1 LWVFFLLSFLGDL
14 SFDSC
19 SFFFF
24 FYPKAKYLS
33 WKFLRVFFVLL
44 GSSIVQFL
52 LKLANITEQHLQ
64 GTIFLFFS
72 SLFFLVL
79 LDTCLLILSLRYA
92 VFLLG
97 FCSLFLLRGFG
108 LAIYLKD
115 GSTPTSPARG
125 PSSRVVWNSLLR
137 ICYSQI
143 VEAMTDPNPKGSK
156 GLVSMSFWAS

>member
-1 LWVFFLLSFLGDL
+1 LILALD
-14 SFDSC
+14 
-19 SFFFF
+19 FFF

-33 WKFLRVFFVLL
+33 WKFLRVFFVLS
-44 GSSIVQFL
+44 GSCIVQFL
-52 LKLANITEQHLQ
+52 LKLANIIEQHLQ
-64 GTIFLFFS
+64 GTICLLFS
-72 SLFFLVL
+72 SLFFFLFL
-79 LDTCLLILSLRYA
+79 LDTCLLILSLWYA

-97 FCSLFLLRGFG
+97 FCSLFLLRGFR

-143 VEAMTDPNPKGSK
+143 VGAMTDPNPKGSK